1 MSAIAIGLDQDPA
14 GRLRPFW
21 LRIAVAA
28 LVIAAHA
35 LLLTVVLW
43 PRDIVTPA
51 ETSIE
56 INVVPGQLAAAE
68 ATSSPSATTPELPP
82 SESRPIDTA
91 QPVTSLASP
100 ETTPS
105 ETPAEAI
112 ASTPQSVR
120 PAPLSAAQVLP
131 PPSVTAEIPSQP
143 TPPVAQADDA
153 AIPIPASPASPAS
166 DKTQD
171 DAARAALAEQRHQA
185 LIDQKKTAEREAAHR
200 ESAERAKRATEL
212 AQRQAQA
219 REGAE
224 RPAAARPASLPV
236 QAPAASLAPSAVS
249 AVAIGAYRGQV
260 IGHLSAYKHYPESA
274 RTRGAEGHP
283 SIAFVLDA
291 SGRVVNV
298 TLTHASGQP
307 DIDAE
312 VVAMVRRAS
321 PFPAPP
327 AGASHSFS
335 ATIGFVLH

>member
-1 MSAIAIGLDQDPA
+1 MSAIVIRFDQDPA

-51 ETSIE
+51 ETNIE

-68 ATSSPSATTPELPP
+68 ATSSPSATTPELLT
-82 SESRPIDTA
+82 SESRRIDTA

-100 ETTPS
+100 ETTPT
-105 ETPAEAI
+105 ETPAEVI

-120 PAPLSAAQVLP
+120 SAPLSAAQVLP

-153 AIPIPASPASPAS
+153 AIPVPASPASPAS

-185 LIDQKKTAEREAAHR
+185 LIDQKKPAERKAAR
-200 ESAERAKRATEL
+200 ESAERAKRAAEL
-212 AQRQAQA
+212 AQREAQA

-274 RTRGAEGHP
+274 RTRGLKDTRRLPSSSTLRAEW
-283 SIAFVLDA
+283 
-291 SGRVVNV
+291 
-298 TLTHASGQP
+298 
-307 DIDAE
+307 
-312 VVAMVRRAS
+312 
-321 PFPAPP
+321 
-327 AGASHSFS
+327 
-335 ATIGFVLH
+335 